1 MDKSAKVND
10 MFLDYGD
17 KKTIEDEFTDD
28 EEASASASAL
38 ALGWHVQSR
47 YQSINNSQDSI
58 RDLDSR

>member
-1 MDKSAKVND
+1 

-28 EEASASASAL
+28 EEASASASASAL

-58 RDLDSR
+58 RDLDSG

>member
-1 MDKSAKVND
+1 

-17 KKTIEDEFTDD
+17 KKTIEDEYTDD
-28 EEASASASAL
+28 EEASASASASASAL

-47 YQSINNSQDSI
+47 YQSINNSQDSV